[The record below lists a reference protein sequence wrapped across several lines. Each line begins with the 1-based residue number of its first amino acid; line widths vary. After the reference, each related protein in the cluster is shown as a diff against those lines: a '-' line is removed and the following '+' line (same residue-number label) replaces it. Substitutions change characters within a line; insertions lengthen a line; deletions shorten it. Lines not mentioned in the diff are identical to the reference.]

1 MASANGSRQDYP
13 FIIEMVGPAGSGK
26 STFTKT
32 LEMTAKDIRIIEQP
46 NYRQLK
52 NLPFFLFNALQMLP
66 VFLDIGLHG
75 DTQWLARRSLAMMM
89 ILNGWHRRLKR
100 QRKTETL
107 QAFFIDQG
115 PVSFLS
121 YLSYYGPCF
130 PNSPLARK
138 WLDKIYAEWANTL
151 NVIFL
156 LDAPNAIL
164 YERIRGREQEHS
176 LQTASFETAVEVL
189 DTYRKIY
196 EEIFV
201 RLQKNSAQLKVI
213 HFESVSIPKD
223 QLHDKI
229 LNVIQQE
236 IRGASS

>member
-1 MASANGSRQDYP
+1 MASANGSQQAYP

-32 LEMTAKDIRIIEQP
+32 LETTVKDIRIIEQP
-46 NYRQLK
+46 DYRQLE
-52 NLPFFLFNALQMLP
+52 NLPFFLFNAFQMLP
-66 VFLDIGLHG
+66 VFIDIGLHG
-75 DTQWLARRSLAMMM
+75 DTEWLARRSIAMMM

-107 QAFFIDQG
+107 QGYFIDQG

-121 YLSYYGPCF
+121 YLTYHGPCF

-138 WLDKIYAEWANTL
+138 WLDGIYAAWANTL
-151 NVIFL
+151 NVVFL
-156 LDAPNAIL
+156 LDAPNATL
-164 YERIRGREQEHS
+164 YERIRSREQEHS
-176 LQTASFETAVEVL
+176 LQTASFDIAVEVL

-196 EEIFV
+196 EEIFAQ
-201 RLQKNSAQLKVI
+201 LQKASAQLKVF
-213 HFESVSIPKD
+213 HFESVSISKD
-223 QLHDKI
+223 QLHEKI

-236 IRGASS
+236 MRDA